1 MTGSHRPTAF
11 RTTLVILSLPL
22 VLAMVEAAWFHIANR
37 NNGSMVASGER
48 REYLLH
54 VPGSYTPG
62 TPTPLV
68 ISLHGASLWP
78 AAQESI
84 SQWSDEAERQG
95 FIVVYPSGVGG
106 DGPRSWRATGKPGLE
121 KDVQFISALIDTLS
135 VAYSIDP
142 SRIYADG
149 LSNGGG
155 MAFVLSCALS
165 GRIAA
170 IGLVGAAHL
179 LPWSWCTDHRPVPM
193 IAFHGTADRAVP
205 YYGGVSLAASK
216 RLPGIPDW
224 TALWARRNGCGA
236 TAVASAVAAD
246 VTRIEY
252 LNCTDHA
259 SVVLY
264 RIEGGGHTWP
274 GGRPLMEWFLGPT
287 SQGIDATA
295 VMWQFFRAHP
305 LPAK

>member
-1 MTGSHRPTAF
+1 MRATGRRNALRTAV
-11 RTTLVILSLPL
+11 VILSLPL
-22 VLAMVEAAWFHIANR
+22 ALAVVEAAWFHLANR
-37 NNGSMVASGER
+37 NNGRMVSSGER

-54 VPGSYTPG
+54 VPRSYHRG

-68 ISLHGASLWP
+68 ISLHGAALWP
-78 AAQESI
+78 AAQQTI
-84 SQWSDEAERQG
+84 SHWSDEAERQG
-95 FIVVYPSGVGG
+95 FIVVYPSGVDG
-106 DGPRSWRATGKPGLE
+106 DGPRSWHATGRPGLE
-121 KDVQFISALIDTLS
+121 KDAQFISALIDTLS

-155 MAFVLSCALS
+155 MAFVLSCTLS
-165 GRIAA
+165 DRIAA
-170 IGLVGAAHL
+170 VGLVGAAHL
-179 LPWSWCTDHRPVPM
+179 LPWSWCTDKRPVPM
-193 IAFHGTADRAVP
+193 IAFHGTADRAAP
-205 YYGGVSLAASK
+205 YHGGVSLAASQ
-216 RLPGIPDW
+216 RFPGIPDW

-236 TAVASAVAAD
+236 SAVASTVAAD

-252 LNCTDHA
+252 LNCADHA

-295 VMWQFFRAHP
+295 VMWQFFREHP
-305 LPAK
+305 LPGR